1 MLIILQHTL
10 EYLAGQRDEAPF
22 WLTRVPMWL
31 TGSLV
36 WLIAIGL
43 IYAFCG
49 QATKFIYI
57 DF

>member
-1 MLIILQHTL
+1 MLILLRHSV

-22 WLTRVPMWL
+22 WLAHVPSWL

-36 WLIAIGL
+36 WLLAIGL

-49 QATKFIYI
+49 QTTKFLYI